1 MVPSS
6 GISNPV
12 IIVVVITL
20 ANINKKSQSYT
31 IWPWDLTFVEM
42 ISVAACRSCSLLA
55 EIRHLEAYFFNQ
67 ALYSFSELGEN
78 TINHKSQGQM
88 VWLWDFFLIFAKI
101 YY

>member
-1 MVPSS
+1 VPSS
-6 GISNPV
+6 GISNPM
-12 IIVVVITL
+12 INVVVITL

-42 ISVAACRSCSLLA
+42 ISVA
-55 EIRHLEAYFFNQ
+55 
-67 ALYSFSELGEN
+67 LYSFCELGYN
-78 TINHKSQGQM
+78 TINHKFQGQM